1 MPKTEP
7 KAEPKIE
14 SSKVT
19 RPAKSRLGRGLSS
32 LISISELPVEAD
44 ISPSVSS
51 SSEPGSRAIQ
61 EGADRRSS
69 SSGQPVDIS
78 VVSIEPNPH
87 QPRRQM
93 NEPAIAEL
101 AASIK
106 STGLIQPVIV
116 RAVAGGY
123 QLIAGER
130 RLRAAKLAG
139 LTSIPAIV
147 RDVDNFAQAQMALVE
162 NIQREDL
169 NPIDRAA
176 SYQAMIDQL
185 GLTQAELASRL
196 GEDRSSIANHLRLLS
211 LEDAVRGKVRDGA
224 ISLGHAKLLAGVS
237 DPLEQVRL
245 ANLVVAQQLSVRNL
259 ERLLEPAAGKTST
272 RQPPAHSAHIQELER
287 SLTHQL
293 GLRVE
298 VRTGAKKGRGRVVI
312 HYQNLTEFDD
322 LMRRLA
328 VNVD

>member
-1 MPKTEP
+1 MSKVEP
-7 KAEPKIE
+7 KVESKAELPKAT
-14 SSKVT
+14 KQT
-19 RPAKSRLGRGLSS
+19 KSRLGRGLSS
-32 LISISELPVEAD
+32 LISISDLPVEAD
-44 ISPSVSS
+44 VSS
-51 SSEPGSRAIQ
+51 AGPPSSAPISRGDHEAPS
-61 EGADRRSS
+61 GATAL
-69 SSGQPVDIS
+69 SGQPVDIS
-78 VVSIEPNPH
+78 VDSVAPNPH

-116 RAVAGGY
+116 RAVSGGY

-139 LTSIPAIV
+139 LASIPAIV

-176 SYQAMIDQL
+176 SYQALIDQL

-211 LEDAVRGKVRDGA
+211 LEDSVRAKVRDGA

-237 DPLEQVRL
+237 DPLEQVKL

-259 ERLLEPAAGKTST
+259 ERLLEPDAGKASP
-272 RQPPAHSAHIQELER
+272 RQAPPHSAHIQELER

-298 VRTGAKKGRGRVVI
+298 VRTGAKKGRGRVII

>member
-1 MPKTEP
+1 
-7 KAEPKIE
+7 
-14 SSKVT
+14 
-19 RPAKSRLGRGLSS
+19 
-32 LISISELPVEAD
+32 
-44 ISPSVSS
+44 
-51 SSEPGSRAIQ
+51 
-61 EGADRRSS
+61 
-69 SSGQPVDIS
+69 
-78 VVSIEPNPH
+78 
-87 QPRRQM
+87 
-93 NEPAIAEL
+93 
-101 AASIK
+101 
-106 STGLIQPVIV
+106 
-116 RAVAGGY
+116 
-123 QLIAGER
+123 
-130 RLRAAKLAG
+130 
-139 LTSIPAIV
+139 
-147 RDVDNFAQAQMALVE
+147 
-162 NIQREDL
+162 
-169 NPIDRAA
+169 
-176 SYQAMIDQL
+176 MIDQL

-211 LEDAVRGKVRDGA
+211 LEDAVRGKVRDGV